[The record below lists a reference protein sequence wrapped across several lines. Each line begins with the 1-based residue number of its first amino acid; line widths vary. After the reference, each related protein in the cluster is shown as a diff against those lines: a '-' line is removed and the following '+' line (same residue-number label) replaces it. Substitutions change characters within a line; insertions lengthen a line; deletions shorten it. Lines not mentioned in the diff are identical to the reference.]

1 MLNLEHGA
9 LVVDPDSLQPLPPPH
24 AIWPVVVLPPRTAE
38 GHPCTIHYRPTVGV
52 VYYTQAQG
60 EDVEGLVAGVA
71 SMLERAGDAHLRQR
85 NYAVAATPAAVLRHT
100 GRVSCCNVIFGPRKN
115 HAASPG
121 GANCRP
127 GDLLPARLLVYTA
140 DGVTTPPAH
149 YGRAGFTWVFMPIAA
164 ALAIGERGFDSMPAV
179 NASISAIFFDGGRA
193 STLRDGAEVSLLAED
208 HFEVPPVPDLFAGGP
223 RRGGE
228 EPLRGEEDRRRGGE
242 EPLRGEEDR
251 RGGEEDR
258 RGGEEDRRGGEEDRR
273 GGEEDRRDIEEP
285 PGRGPQGGAGI
296 GPRSGGVLLALPGGR
311 LEFVGRASN
320 LNTGS
325 VWPPACLGA
334 EEPLGLEPWAP
345 ETIAL
350 RDSGGLFAEGL
361 FATEVSRNFQCVV
374 CEAPLGGEVVVI
386 RGARAPPAG
395 LHRHWHNHGADD
407 DHLLTEGGLLLCM
420 FCWAGLESPACLT
433 THMGARVTRTVI
445 PYPQASAAAA
455 CPEYWR
461 LAPLLAGSVTPLT
474 PGAVIV
480 QMPPGGP
487 GGGASVV
494 LAGKKLGRY
503 PAITNRAIAA
513 TGLGVLPGV
522 TLAEVCPR

>member
-1 MLNLEHGA
+1 MRVVSGSYPRLIAEMLNLEHGA

-24 AIWPVVVLPPRTAE
+24 ATWPAVVMPPRTAE
-38 GHPCTIHYRPTVGV
+38 GHPFTIHYRPTVGV

-100 GRVSCCNVIFGPRKN
+100 GRVSCCNVIFGPRKNN

-208 HFEVPPVPDLFAGGP
+208 HFEVPPVPDLFAFGEEP
-223 RRGGE
+223 RGEEPRGGE
-228 EPLRGEEDRRRGGE
+228 EPPDR
-242 EPLRGEEDR
+242 D
-251 RGGEEDR
+251 
-258 RGGEEDRRGGEEDRR
+258 
-273 GGEEDRRDIEEP
+273 
-285 PGRGPQGGAGI
+285 PQGGAGI

-320 LNTGS
+320 LSAGS

-334 EEPLGLEPWAP
+334 ECPSLEPWAP

-350 RDSGGLFAEGL
+350 RDSEGLYAEGL
-361 FATEVSRNFQCVV
+361 YATEASRNFQCVV
-374 CEAPLGGEVVVI
+374 CEAPLGGEVVVV
-386 RGARAPPAG
+386 RGARVPPAG
-395 LHRHWHNHGADD
+395 LHHHWHNHGRREGS
-407 DHLLTEGGLLLCM
+407 LLTEGGLLLCM

-433 THMGARVTRTVI
+433 THMGARATRTVI